1 MAPTSVDHH
10 FVANVATSQSLIAY
24 LSASDRKKTTLQ
36 NISGVFRASVQTT
49 IALVFAGRA
58 SNLSNV

>member
-24 LSASDRKKTTLQ
+24 LSASDRKK
-36 NISGVFRASVQTT
+36 N
-49 IALVFAGRA
+49 LVEHLR
-58 SNLSNV
+58 SI